1 LPTAPEQYRIMAVNI
16 TMQLGLAM
24 IAYHILVYSVVRATV
39 AKFNKWREYADIQSP
54 VKLEDV
60 DASASASMQMVNALT
75 RGPTLAGSA
84 FEFSQMRVY
93 FVEILEKFPKLK
105 AKLEE
110 VDAVQEGF
118 PFGEYLSVSVRL
130 YTDHILEL
138 TWGFWLIAWFTF
150 VVFMLLHRFAHVA
163 YVRIMSFFAVALVIV
178 LLGMLRY
185 VQLTAAR
192 MAEWHDLGDNGKNQ
206 ELQSKLQRDEVLN
219 QQMIFSQ
226 EQWMSHLLQFVLFFL
241 CYGFV
246 RMVTAPW
253 LWQIYFYNVLILTSI
268 FLLVMIAFVVVMA
281 PLVPVFYV
289 AMSIPP
295 NISESDVD
303 TVVKTMHHNS
313 STRSQFTTP
322 LPSARL
328 T

>member
-1 LPTAPEQYRIMAVNI
+1 MHLPTAPEQYRIMAVNI
-16 TMQLGLAM
+16 AMQLGLAM
-24 IAYHILVYSVVRATV
+24 IAYHVLVYSVVRATV
-39 AKFNKWREYADIQSP
+39 AKFSKWNEYAEVQNP
-54 VKLEDV
+54 MKLGDS
-60 DASASASMQMVNALT
+60 DASVSQSMQVLNSIT

-84 FEFSQMRVY
+84 FEFSRMRVY
-93 FVEILEKFPKLK
+93 FVEVLEKLPKLK

-110 VDAVQEGF
+110 IEALREGF

-138 TWGFWLIAWFTF
+138 TWGFWLIAWLTF

-178 LLGMLRY
+178 LLAMLRY
-185 VQLTAAR
+185 VQDTVTR
-192 MAEWHDLGDNGKNQ
+192 MKGWHDLGDDEKDQ
-206 ELQSKLQRDEVLN
+206 ELQSRLQRDEAFIL
-219 QQMIFSQ
+219 SR

-303 TVVKTMHHNS
+303 TIVKTMHHNS
-313 STRSQFTTP
+313 TTRSQFVTP

-328 T
+328 A